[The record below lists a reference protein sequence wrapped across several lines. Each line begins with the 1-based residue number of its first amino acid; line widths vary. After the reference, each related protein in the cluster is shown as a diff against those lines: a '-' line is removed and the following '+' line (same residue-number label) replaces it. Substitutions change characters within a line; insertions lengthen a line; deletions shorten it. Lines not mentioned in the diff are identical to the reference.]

1 MIKIGRISP
10 ISAIF
15 ALLINNTE
23 KRNTQG
29 LGTENVISF
38 NYFQYICGNETQQHF
53 HTQLQEHRR
62 SHTYV
67 LA

>member
-10 ISAIF
+10 ILAIF

-53 HTQLQEHRR
+53 HTQL
-62 SHTYV
+62 
-67 LA
+67 